1 MPKSERHTSANE
13 SKSNENKNIDSSI
26 FEDNI
31 FSNLRWLN
39 KDKKLLKFQIDNIDV
54 SILNSIRRTI
64 LGNIENVSFDFSATG
79 TENTIFYKNT
89 SPLHNEFLAHR
100 LCLIPICFTPN
111 EIIDFDTD
119 DYTFILNLKNTTNE
133 VIDVTSKHIIIKD
146 KDDNIMKDSFR
157 DRVFPKNIITGDY
170 ILINKLKPNI
180 FDISKGDEIDIKMK
194 AIKNT
199 AGYHT
204 SFCPVSICLFYNII
218 DEMKANKF
226 LNESIKKNPSF
237 DKDIFNKLEK
247 QKHYYTN
254 DYNEPNKFEFI
265 IQSECLLKPEYIFL
279 KGMLVL
285 NENLEKFKTKIINN
299 EFEED
304 STSMAEDNIFI
315 HQLTIKTD
323 SYSIGCTL
331 GNLIQSLFCN
341 KFVNNSLHDK
351 DKNLTFIGYNMPHP
365 LDNSLI
371 IKLQFNKIMDKKLN
385 NFIIDGI
392 DDIQFDL
399 NNIIKTWFNISKLNE
414 DKNYAKDL
422 LNI

>member
-1 MPKSERHTSANE
+1 
-13 SKSNENKNIDSSI
+13 
-26 FEDNI
+26 
-31 FSNLRWLN
+31 
-39 KDKKLLKFQIDNIDV
+39 
-54 SILNSIRRTI
+54 
-64 LGNIENVSFDFSATG
+64 
-79 TENTIFYKNT
+79 
-89 SPLHNEFLAHR
+89 
-100 LCLIPICFTPN
+100 
-111 EIIDFDTD
+111 
-119 DYTFILNLKNTTNE
+119 
-133 VIDVTSKHIIIKD
+133 
-146 KDDNIMKDSFR
+146 
-157 DRVFPKNIITGDY
+157 
-170 ILINKLKPNI
+170 
-180 FDISKGDEIDIKMK
+180 
-194 AIKNT
+194 
-199 AGYHT
+199 
-204 SFCPVSICLFYNII
+204 
-218 DEMKANKF
+218 
-226 LNESIKKNPSF
+226 
-237 DKDIFNKLEK
+237 
-247 QKHYYTN
+247 
-254 DYNEPNKFEFI
+254 
-265 IQSECLLKPEYIFL
+265 
-279 KGMLVL
+279 MLVL